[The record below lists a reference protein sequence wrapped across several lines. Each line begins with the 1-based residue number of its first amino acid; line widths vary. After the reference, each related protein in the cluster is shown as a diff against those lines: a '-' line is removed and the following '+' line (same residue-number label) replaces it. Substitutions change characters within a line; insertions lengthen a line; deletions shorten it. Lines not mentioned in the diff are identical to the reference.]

1 MRRSFPAT
9 VAPRG
14 TPTRKLVRKSASA
27 KDIRCLSDKVSLER
41 VLGLTSSNTN
51 GLTCNPYNGMLAYPA
66 GCVIVLFNSRTN
78 SQSHIFNPE
87 KKTLTALAFSSD
99 GKYLASGESG
109 HNPRVRVW
117 ELGETINQVAEL
129 NGHKFSIN
137 CVAFSPNL
145 KYLVSIGDQ
154 HDMMVNVWNWRTGS
168 KVACN
173 KIGCKVRSVSFAEN
187 GSHFVTVG
195 NRHVKFWYFDT
206 EVEPKSNVPTPVAGR
221 SGILGDLRNNCF
233 CDVACGIGDNSS
245 NTYAVTKS
253 GLLCSFNEKRILDR
267 WVELRS
273 SGANSI
279 VVNEKYLFCGCTDG
293 IIRVFHPTTMHFVSS
308 LPKPH
313 FLGVDV
319 AAGLDASH
327 MVAKD
332 TNVKHPD
339 VVSLALDNDNDKLS
353 CIYNDHSLYVWDIQ
367 DVKKVGKACSFLYHS
382 ACIWGVETYPVM
394 REDLHPCLPSG
405 SFLTCS
411 SDDTIRVWNIETG
424 ISMNSTFPRNIYS
437 KELLKI
443 IYTDED
449 LANIQDISSIPVTTS
464 SDMKTGVRCLQIS
477 PDGQL
482 LAAGDRSGNLR
493 VYDLQFVDEIM
504 KIEAHEAEILC
515 VEFSDPKSGYRLL
528 ATSSRDRLIHI
539 FDIDKDFAL
548 IQTIDDH
555 ASSVTAVRMNYDE
568 GVFQLLSCG
577 ADKHI
582 MLHTAQK
589 VEDGK
594 AMQFVRE
601 NTIAIGKATLYD
613 MDVDPTRKLATTCG
627 QDRNVRVYDIQAA
640 KQTHCY
646 KGAVSED
653 GTLIKIQLDPSG
665 VYAATSCSDKS
676 VNIYDFEAG
685 ECVAVMYGHS
695 ELVTGLKF
703 TADGTRLISVSGD
716 HCIFV
721 WRLVPSFTQA
731 IVTRLL
737 DLGKPVLGNPNINN
751 DPMSALRNTF
761 VIPKPGKDDLQ
772 DVIEE
777 EEFSAAEP
785 DFFDKEGNKEL
796 DGEFDYRFS
805 VGQLP
810 AWAQKQIKGGSENTD
825 ANQGAG
831 FAHPSGRWA
840 QRVNDAP
847 ALVPHTIGTT
857 ISDSNASYLD
867 LTAEG
872 CTEPLLSLN
881 SKNIIEES
889 PFQRGAPY
897 SSHQDVKTRK
907 SESVIYIPSNQDE
920 TEAETASLP
929 TSSLRKVKNLNSN
942 EEDIRK
948 GTLSSIAK
956 IKRKIIRKSPSTS
969 KYIGSK
975 SNTVESPKT
984 LRRASKEGE
993 PVKSPGQMK
1002 KVLFTVGCGR
1012 PLHHNM
1018 RRNTTG
1024 SMGEAFLMRRASLP
1038 SLSVDKVTNTNKHN
1052 TELKSLANNI
1062 TVANSKCSESN
1073 QLFEVHFVSMEAEEK
1088 ILNEKFNINN
1098 GYGESLEDQSKNFQ
1112 VTARASLRR
1121 KKSSDDTLKNSLYES
1136 KSLGTDN
1143 IKDNEANEVDL
1154 DSMDE
1159 EEDEDE
1165 DGEELTDS
1173 DDFLSDH
1180 APEGGDDE
1188 LLLSLLEQH
1197 FDYLAEDMPNE
1208 ADAKEELYQV
1218 NSSPG
1223 SEQKQK
1229 KGQGF
1234 LSRCRSSIS
1243 AKFLSRSQKTG
1254 KNSQIS
1260 EDQKKRIDMLK
1271 RVMDQNQNYGSSG
1284 LRAGNSKEAQRMKKL
1299 MAQSEPN
1306 LSIGIAP
1313 QSKTGRKTNH
1323 RRGSGISA
1331 DSSSEL
1337 RVIKEKKIPEDDFQ
1351 SRDRVKYLR
1360 ASSTSSAE
1368 HEKSA
1373 SELIN
1378 LFNLRSSTPKHKL
1391 DLPFSQVGKPIKSYK
1406 QRSSPGVSPVSSP
1419 TKLKQSWNQL
1429 KEDKTHEGIPAN
1441 SMKEMAVKRRP
1452 KADDRPRFRSRP
1464 KSLVLPLQTSLD
1476 ELIEV
1481 HCSKTNSDSELND
1494 DCKLE
1499 SKKKAHTR
1507 VDDEKPGK
1515 YAESSQSKVNSNKAS
1530 VIVRPI
1536 EIEADDSL
1544 ESSARKSTLD
1554 NTVIFNDGKNMEVAN
1569 EAPSQDRVGCIEAHA
1584 GTTTCTSENQATLN
1598 VKLVVRS
1605 KEVAPARE
1613 EPQREEGEANE
1624 EAKPKHDNEKIE
1636 TASDEPS
1643 SSTPTET
1650 GALLITECQ
1659 AAVSHLL
1666 ASFDA
1671 ISSFQEKVFKSGDVK
1686 NKDEI
1691 VNMLS
1696 STYCT
1701 VANVLTKQQRNL
1713 TNVSVAIT
1721 DAGIDIQAK
1730 QVASSIRNME
1740 ESPSSTVDKTKQV
1753 VGLLEQYS
1761 DAIVRLVEVK
1771 LANKS

>member
-920 TEAETASLP
+920 TEAETAS
-929 TSSLRKVKNLNSN
+929 
-942 EEDIRK
+942 
-948 GTLSSIAK
+948 
-956 IKRKIIRKSPSTS
+956 
-969 KYIGSK
+969 
-975 SNTVESPKT
+975 
-984 LRRASKEGE
+984 
-993 PVKSPGQMK
+993 
-1002 KVLFTVGCGR
+1002 
-1012 PLHHNM
+1012 
-1018 RRNTTG
+1018 
-1024 SMGEAFLMRRASLP
+1024 
-1038 SLSVDKVTNTNKHN
+1038 
-1052 TELKSLANNI
+1052 
-1062 TVANSKCSESN
+1062 
-1073 QLFEVHFVSMEAEEK
+1073 
-1088 ILNEKFNINN
+1088 
-1098 GYGESLEDQSKNFQ
+1098 FQ